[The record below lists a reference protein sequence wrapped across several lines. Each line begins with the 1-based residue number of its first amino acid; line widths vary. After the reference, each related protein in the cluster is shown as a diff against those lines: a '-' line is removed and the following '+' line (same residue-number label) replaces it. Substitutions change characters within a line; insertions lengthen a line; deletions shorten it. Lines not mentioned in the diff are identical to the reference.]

1 MIGWGEAVT
10 ETSAPVPAPA
20 PPSAPVSNNSNN
32 DGGGEPAPS
41 APADNG
47 WGEAGASNGGN
58 GANDND
64 GWFDAPVPPSSRPPK
79 KEASDIQLQDDTE
92 GLITS
97 TFQVEVS
104 NLVLAII
111 LWLIRYTR
119 SNLPIFKVTPTLRF
133 TLSNLSSSLTCKLTN
148 AFFFHPGAKLILFD
162 SHEDLMKGIIAAG
175 FQKPSKIQ
183 EKALPL
189 LLSNP

>member
-1 MIGWGEAVT
+1 M
-10 ETSAPVPAPA
+10 
-20 PPSAPVSNNSNN
+20 
-32 DGGGEPAPS
+32 
-41 APADNG
+41 
-47 WGEAGASNGGN
+47 
-58 GANDND
+58 
-64 GWFDAPVPPSSRPPK
+64 PPSSRPPR

-92 GLITS
+92 GLINN

-111 LWLIRYTR
+111 VWLIRYTR
-119 SNLPIFKVTPTLRF
+119 SNLPISKGTPTPLF
-133 TLSNLSSSLTCKLTN
+133 TLSNLSKSLTCELTN
-148 AFFFHPGAKLILFD
+148 DFLFARVQAD
-162 SHEDLMKGIIAAG
+162 PFGSHEDLMKGIIAAG